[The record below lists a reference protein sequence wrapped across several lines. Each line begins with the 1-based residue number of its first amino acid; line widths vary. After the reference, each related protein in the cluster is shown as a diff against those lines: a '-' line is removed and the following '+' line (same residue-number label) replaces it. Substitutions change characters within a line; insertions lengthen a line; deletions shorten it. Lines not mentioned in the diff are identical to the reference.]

1 MVRTG
6 PGKGES
12 PTASLQRQH
21 YLHKPPS
28 GVPAWDAGAAGSHH
42 PQETTPANPQHSL
55 RPPQAPPTQCSLS
68 LEMAETGRRRDALL
82 MWGDSRRQG
91 AAL

>member
-28 GVPAWDAGAAGSHH
+28 GVPAWDARAAGS
-42 PQETTPANPQHSL
+42 PIT
-55 RPPQAPPTQCSLS
+55 
-68 LEMAETGRRRDALL
+68 RRRQHQQIHSTA
-82 MWGDSRRQG
+82 
-91 AAL
+91 